1 MATESGASTAGIR
14 RATWADASAVAGV
27 WLRSR
32 KASEPDIPPPIHSD
46 DEVRAW
52 FAEVVLAERVTWV
65 AEVDGAVVGLLV
77 LDGPWVDQLYV
88 DPARTGQGL
97 GSRLLE
103 RAKAEGPEGLDLWTF
118 QANTGAR
125 RFYAR
130 QGFAEVARTDGD
142 NEEGAPD
149 VRLAWPGVASD

>member
-1 MATESGASTAGIR
+1 
-14 RATWADASAVAGV
+14 VAEV

-32 KASEPDIPPPIHSD
+32 KASVPAIPAPVHDD

-52 FAEVVLAERVTWV
+52 FAEVVLAERATWV
-65 AEVDGAVVGLLV
+65 AVVDGEVVALLV

-88 DPARTGQGL
+88 DPSATGRGL
-97 GSRLLE
+97 GSSLIE
-103 RAKAEGPEGLDLWTF
+103 HAKARRPDGLDLWTF
-118 QANTGAR
+118 QANARAR

-130 QGFAEVARTDGD
+130 HGFVEVARTEGD

-149 VRLAWPGVASD
+149 VRLRWTP